1 MQDGSVTVE
10 RRKRGPDVWCF
21 RWREA
26 GPDGRRIHR
35 RIVLGTID
43 ELRSIASA
51 RKMAVGLRG
60 EININDV
67 RIRRESIKLA
77 DLSRH
82 FLQRELTDRNP
93 RISYSTKKAYA
104 GYLEKWIDPRWGE
117 YRLLDV
123 RAVEVE
129 SWLKSLNRAPGTR
142 SKIRNVMSLLFN
154 HGRRHEI
161 CDHNPIQWVRQ
172 SAKRRTAPDILTSSE
187 VQSLLANLRGRERTL
202 VLLAVTTGLR
212 RSELFALK
220 WKDVDFHAKQI
231 HVTRS
236 IVQNVVGLCKTESSQ
251 KPVPAHND
259 LVEALR
265 EWHGQTPYQ
274 SSESW
279 VFASPVNQ
287 GRWPYLAQQIMR
299 RHILPVARKL
309 GITKR
314 IGWHTFRHTYSTL
327 LRSTGAELKITQELL
342 RHSTIR
348 VTLDTYTQAVTAEKR
363 TAQAAVVAL
372 LFPEKT
378 LETQAL
384 PGQTP

>member
-21 RWREA
+21 RWREG
-26 GPDGRRIHR
+26 GPDGRKIHR
-35 RIVLGTID
+35 RIVLGTAND
-43 ELRSIASA
+43 LKTIASA
-51 RKMAVGLRG
+51 RKAVVGLRR
-60 EININDV
+60 EINSNDV
-67 RIRRESIKLA
+67 RIRRESITLA

-82 FLQRELTDRNP
+82 FQQRELVRGNT
-93 RISYSTKKAYA
+93 RIAYSTRRGYE
-104 GYLEKWIDPRWGE
+104 GYLKKWIEPRWGQ
-117 YRLLDV
+117 YRLLEI

-129 SWLKSLNRAPGTR
+129 SWLKSLNLAQGTR
-142 SKIRNVMSLLFN
+142 SKIRNVMSVLFN
-154 HGRRHEI
+154 HGRRHDL
-161 CDHNPIQWVRQ
+161 CDRNPIEWVRQ
-172 SAKRRTAPDILTSSE
+172 SAKRRAAPDILTSDE
-187 VQSLLANLRGRERTL
+187 VQGLLANLRFRERTL

-220 WKDVDFHAKQI
+220 WKDVDFQGNQI

-236 IVQNVVGLCKTESSQ
+236 IVQNVIGVCKTESSQ
-251 KPVPAHND
+251 KPVPAHDD
-259 LVEALR
+259 LMKALC

-279 VFASPVNQ
+279 VFASPAKQ
-287 GRWPYLAQQIMR
+287 GRRPYLAQQIMR

-327 LRSTGAELKITQELL
+327 LRSTGAELKIMQELL

-348 VTLDTYTQAVTAEKR
+348 VTLDTYTQAVTTDKR
-363 TAQAAVVAL
+363 NAQDAVVAL
-372 LFPEKT
+372 LCPQKM
-378 LETQAL
+378 Q
-384 PGQTP
+384 

>member
-1 MQDGSVTVE
+1 MQHGSVTVE

-299 RHILPVARKL
+299 HHILPVARKL

-327 LRSTGAELKITQELL
+327 LRSTGAELKIMQELL

-378 LETQAL
+378 LET
-384 PGQTP
+384 